1 MAQCTKCGNELKP
14 GARFCTKC
22 GTPVS
27 APVDQMKSA
36 SQSMTC
42 TKCGNELKPGAK
54 FCTKCGNPVSAP
66 VDQMKSASQSM
77 SCPKCGKALKPGAR
91 FCTGCGAPV
100 GQGGQEGT
108 QAGEKGWFTDGVRAV
123 ANFVTGGQ
131 LNRDIQQ
138 EQQAAVR
145 QQARADR
152 GEIQDAQQA
161 QQSAERA
168 QIRAEREAQRARD
181 RRSMEAVQGVDVVR
195 GRTIWNIQPG
205 EIARRIKE
213 SELEE
218 IEKLK
223 GIIVQEGCT
232 ALIFANGELV
242 STLSSGAYL
251 FYKSVEEEQAALKA
265 AVEKAE
271 KEMEE
276 KERKAI
282 QERRQ
287 AEPTFRQLGVVGEI
301 KRGFNWVGRLIFGE
315 KKNENKEKVQKRKI
329 DYARILSRLTQ
340 APVMSV
346 YLVSDRY
353 IPMTFGGQVGQ
364 DGGIQFAP
372 FSIPTRVFDVQV
384 GVSLQL
390 KVSDIHGVAT
400 NYLADK
406 QSLTT
411 NMLYQMLV
419 GSIDN
424 VLRQALRN
432 VDYQQTGLPME
443 VIATLKA
450 QIQQIINMQLH
461 GIECAQVLQITD
473 SNAEFERFRSVERE
487 LYCTEK
493 ELDYLQRTGE
503 FRNRLAIETNKQTI
517 DKATTD
523 EELRYALMQINK
535 DGLIH
540 DDEMEAFTLMLNAQ
554 KRLREA
560 KSQEEEYEALI
571 DLKKSR
577 LVKDEDLAVLQDALL
592 QNKIQRESV
601 TEIMRIQ
608 HQQSVDAARLE
619 AEWAIGDKKQ
629 DHDWEREDLQRRR
642 NWGIE
647 DEQREREWMHEE
659 QEYNRNW
666 ERDEQMYNRNFTR
679 RQQLDEYDWQK
690 KIREEDYDWQN
701 EERRRES
708 EWQQRVRETQMRRED
723 EQTAFERSR
732 INKFDDQ
739 DILDRQHRNEM
750 ERLNQTQQNDIER
763 LRTQQQGAADMM
775 RIMKDAEKH
784 RDSTFATMS
793 ADQIKAAQLDR
804 LSEAAQ
810 VASFNADNQKEQA
823 DFFRK
828 QQEKAQTDA
837 MEREAQAR
845 ADRKEDL
852 DRMERMMGM
861 FGKNMLAAAG
871 ANVANEQA
879 KFQQQQQFQQQRYDD
894 QVQRANE
901 YKQDAYRQQD
911 RMDSQ
916 NQVAMGSMAQ
926 INTAAAGNLYTNNTN
941 INMQP
946 QQGYQQMPQQ
956 GYQQMP
962 QQGYQQMPQQGYQQ
976 MPQQGG
982 QQQEYPQQPMDQQQM
997 GGKQCPQCGQ
1007 VLDADAMFC
1016 DNCCFSFQ

>member
-1 MAQCTKCGNELKP
+1 MAQNTQP
-14 GARFCTKC
+14 A
-22 GTPVS
+22 V
-27 APVDQMKSA
+27 
-36 SQSMTC
+36 QS
-42 TKCGNELKPGAK
+42 
-54 FCTKCGNPVSAP
+54 
-66 VDQMKSASQSM
+66 
-77 SCPKCGKALKPGAR
+77 
-91 FCTGCGAPV
+91 
-100 GQGGQEGT
+100 GQ
-108 QAGEKGWFTDGVRAV
+108 KGWFTDGVRAV
-123 ANFVTGGQ
+123 ANAVTGGQ
-131 LNRDIQQ
+131 LNRDIQR
-138 EQQAAVR
+138 EQQVAVR

-168 QIRAEREAQRARD
+168 QIRAEHEAERARD
-181 RRSMEAVQGVDVVR
+181 RRSMEAVDGVDVVR

-205 EIARRIKE
+205 EVARKIKE

-223 GIIVQEGCT
+223 GIIVQEGCS

-251 FYKSVEEEQAALKA
+251 FYKSVEEEQAAIKA

-276 KERKAI
+276 KERKAL

-315 KKNENKEKVQKRKI
+315 KKNENKEKVQKRKL
-329 DYARILSRLTQ
+329 DYARILARLTQ
-340 APVMSV
+340 APIMSV

-353 IPMTFGGQVGQ
+353 IPMTFGGQVVS
-364 DGGIQFAP
+364 DGGIQFTP
-372 FSIPTRVFDVQV
+372 YTIPTRIFDVQV

-390 KVSDIHGVAT
+390 KVSDIHGVAA
-400 NYLADK
+400 NYLADRR
-406 QSLTT
+406 SLTT
-411 NMLYQMLV
+411 NMLHQMLT
-419 GSIDN
+419 GSIEN
-424 VLRQALRN
+424 LLRQALRN
-432 VDYQQTGLPME
+432 VNYQQTGLPME

-473 SNAEFERFRSVERE
+473 SNAEFDRFRSVERE

-523 EELRYALMQINK
+523 EDLRYALMQINK

-540 DDEMEAFTLMLNAQ
+540 DDEMEAFILMLNAQ

-608 HQQSVDAARLE
+608 HQQSIDDARLE

-647 DEQREREWMHEE
+647 EEQRERDWMHEE
-659 QEYNRNW
+659 QE
-666 ERDEQMYNRNFTR
+666 YNRNFTR

-708 EWQQRVRETQMRRED
+708 DWQQRQRDEQMRQQQQQFDFQMQR
-723 EQTAFERSR
+723 QS
-732 INKFDDQ
+732 NFDDIE
-739 DILDRQHRNEM
+739 ILERKGNIAMRNMQAMKEQ
-750 ERLNQTQQNDIER
+750 ELQQ
-763 LRTQQQGAADMM
+763 LREQN
-775 RIMKDAEKH
+775 RSAESLH
-784 RDSTFATMS
+784 SMDVQAQMNRDSTFATMS

-861 FGKNMLAAAG
+861 FGDKMLAAAG
-871 ANVANEQA
+871 ANMAKEQTM
-879 KFQQQQQFQQQRYDD
+879 FQHQQQFQQQRYDD

-926 INTAAAGNLYTNNTN
+926 INIAAAGNLYTNNTN

-956 GYQQMP
+956 GFL
-962 QQGYQQMPQQGYQQ
+962 
-976 MPQQGG
+976 
-982 QQQEYPQQPMDQQQM
+982 QQEYPQQPMNQPQM
-997 GGKQCPQCGQ
+997 GVKQCPQCGTI
-1007 VLDADAMFC
+1007 VEADAMFC
-1016 DNCCFSFQ
+1016 GECAFRF

>member
-1 MAQCTKCGNELKP
+1 M
-14 GARFCTKC
+14 
-22 GTPVS
+22 
-27 APVDQMKSA
+27 
-36 SQSMTC
+36 
-42 TKCGNELKPGAK
+42 
-54 FCTKCGNPVSAP
+54 
-66 VDQMKSASQSM
+66 
-77 SCPKCGKALKPGAR
+77 
-91 FCTGCGAPV
+91 
-100 GQGGQEGT
+100 
-108 QAGEKGWFTDGVRAV
+108 
-123 ANFVTGGQ
+123 
-131 LNRDIQQ
+131 NRDIQQ

-145 QQARADR
+145 QQARADQ

-372 FSIPTRVFDVQV
+372 YSIPTRVFDVQV

-432 VDYQQTGLPME
+432 VDYQQSGLPME

-679 RQQLDEYDWQK
+679 RQQLEEYDWQK

-732 INKFDDQ
+732 INKFDDAELARRSMDDKLRMMQ
-739 DILDRQHRNEM
+739 AM
-750 ERLNQTQQNDIER
+750 EEADLNKLKEQNRSAESLHSMDV
-763 LRTQQQGAADMM
+763 DV
-775 RIMKDAEKH
+775 EKH

-852 DRMERMMGM
+852 DRMERMFGM
-861 FGKNMLAAAG
+861 FGDKMLGAAG
-871 ANVANEQA
+871 ANMANQQA
-879 KFQQQQQFQQQRYDD
+879 NFQQQQQFQQQRYDD

-956 GYQQMP
+956 GYQQYA
-962 QQGYQQMPQQGYQQ
+962 QQPVQQPI
-976 MPQQGG
+976 
-982 QQQEYPQQPMDQQQM
+982 QQQPVQQAAPA
-997 GGKQCPQCGQ
+997 GKFCPSCGTQ
-1007 VLDADAMFC
+1007 NPADEMFC
-1016 DNCCFSFQ
+1016 GECGSKL